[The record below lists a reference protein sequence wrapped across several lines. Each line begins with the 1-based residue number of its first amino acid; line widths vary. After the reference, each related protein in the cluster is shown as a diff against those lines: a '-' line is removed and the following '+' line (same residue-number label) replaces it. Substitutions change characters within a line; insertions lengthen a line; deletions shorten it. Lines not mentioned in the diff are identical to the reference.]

1 MRIYKTSYLFLL
13 LLFQCAFSQAISANK
28 QGGIC
33 FRIDDDQEITN
44 WQQYAAVFARYN
56 YNFTFCLNIALVA
69 HNADY
74 ISLIKDLQA
83 AGNEL
88 ADHTPNHIT
97 SYFTPSNPE
106 VYKGLPGVDHI
117 FGDTVALVCDSFDT
131 TTIISGDGFA
141 NLVNNNMLIS
151 QQNGQFTN
159 FSTSNIGAIYL
170 PSLHK
175 LVSFSGFSNI
185 NKNNPDTI
193 YLRTF
198 WNEAISLPTAQNI
211 PIKMIGAY
219 DIRMNINGLSLL
231 AKCSLDYFSQLAISR
246 PYTWIQP
253 GGAFP
258 QLSPQDAKIA
268 FGIDNSYTS
277 AGVYPNAALKCYNEY
292 NPNGDRQYATM
303 WGDFYEDVNSFAQV
317 KGVIADRIAKHY
329 FSIGHSHF
337 SELLGGWDSYLA
349 RMDSLLS
356 WCKAKNILVT
366 TKAKMTSMLYDIT
379 QNPYTNIFP
388 SLDVD
393 LDGNGIPDGYTSDN
407 GTLDTTSG
415 VPESG
420 NRSYSIQ
427 KAGAIF
433 RITSL
438 AGLEKGENDFYISTK
453 GGSGDV
459 VDVKFVFNDGKTII
473 LSFPVQADWKR
484 YSCANSINSIK
495 ELVVPDDASY
505 CDIYLSCSTYK
516 SDTVRVSGFELY
528 KKVYQAVKIM
538 STPDTMARLNGQYKY
553 KTAVAAQNAQDM
565 LTYTL
570 LTAPAWL
577 SIDQNGLLMGNTPSQ
592 IGSYPVQIAVQ
603 DQHAN
608 ADTQSYTL
616 SVVQR
621 KQLNVTP
628 QNISLGTIPFGTKKD
643 TVVILSNPGLD
654 TITKSNIEQSGG
666 VSVFSQTNQ
675 IMPQQSVIQELR
687 ITAESLG
694 YLNASVKFIS
704 NAIDSMDTVQI
715 ALAGNII
722 VNIPGIPDIPKD
734 FALYQNYPN
743 PFNPSTTLLYALPS
757 EGSAKIEV
765 FDILGRRVC
774 TLVPEQN
781 KEMGLYSTIWSGKND
796 SGKPVAS
803 GVYFARFIAKSNSG
817 TVIKTIVKKML
828 MIR

>member
-1 MRIYKTSYLFLL
+1 
-13 LLFQCAFSQAISANK
+13 
-28 QGGIC
+28 
-33 FRIDDDQEITN
+33 
-44 WQQYAAVFARYN
+44 
-56 YNFTFCLNIALVA
+56 
-69 HNADY
+69 
-74 ISLIKDLQA
+74 
-83 AGNEL
+83 
-88 ADHTPNHIT
+88 
-97 SYFTPSNPE
+97 
-106 VYKGLPGVDHI
+106 
-117 FGDTVALVCDSFDT
+117 
-131 TTIISGDGFA
+131 
-141 NLVNNNMLIS
+141 
-151 QQNGQFTN
+151 
-159 FSTSNIGAIYL
+159 
-170 PSLHK
+170 
-175 LVSFSGFSNI
+175 
-185 NKNNPDTI
+185 
-193 YLRTF
+193 
-198 WNEAISLPTAQNI
+198 
-211 PIKMIGAY
+211 
-219 DIRMNINGLSLL
+219 
-231 AKCSLDYFSQLAISR
+231 
-246 PYTWIQP
+246 
-253 GGAFP
+253 
-258 QLSPQDAKIA
+258 
-268 FGIDNSYTS
+268 
-277 AGVYPNAALKCYNEY
+277 
-292 NPNGDRQYATM
+292 
-303 WGDFYEDVNSFAQV
+303 
-317 KGVIADRIAKHY
+317 
-329 FSIGHSHF
+329 
-337 SELLGGWDSYLA
+337 
-349 RMDSLLS
+349 
-356 WCKAKNILVT
+356 
-366 TKAKMTSMLYDIT
+366 
-379 QNPYTNIFP
+379 
-388 SLDVD
+388 
-393 LDGNGIPDGYTSDN
+393 
-407 GTLDTTSG
+407 
-415 VPESG
+415 
-420 NRSYSIQ
+420 
-427 KAGAIF
+427 
-433 RITSL
+433 
-438 AGLEKGENDFYISTK
+438 
-453 GGSGDV
+453 
-459 VDVKFVFNDGKTII
+459 VFNDGKTII

-654 TITKSNIEQSGG
+654 TITISNIEQSGG